1 MKLQFI
7 IYNLLFC
14 ITAMAQ
20 LNNNP
25 FLTDYNTPF
34 QTAPFDKIK
43 EEHFLPAFR
52 EGMRLHNEEIDAIA
66 SNPSTPTFKNTIEAL
81 ERSGNVLSK
90 VQYVFYN
97 LLHAE
102 TNDSLDKIAETISPE
117 ETEHANSIYLN
128 EKLFLRVKKIYD
140 TKDSLH
146 LTPEESTL
154 LQKTYDAFVAQ
165 GANLSDEDKQK
176 YREYT
181 KELSMSTLQFG
192 QHILKETNKYELLV
206 TDIKDLSGIPTDILE
221 MAHAKASAKQKE
233 GWLFDLTYPSYIPFM
248 KYADNRALRQELYMA
263 YNTKAIGGEN
273 DNQAEIAKIVTL
285 RMQIAQLL
293 GYEDYAAYVLRKR
306 MAKDTQSVYKLL
318 DDLLIA
324 YKPKALKEV
333 EELQEF
339 AKNKGADFT
348 IMPWDWSYYSE
359 KLKEEKYSVNDEQ
372 LKPYFELEN
381 VKKGVFGL
389 ATRLYGL
396 EFKKNNT
403 IPIYNHEVEAF
414 EVYDA
419 TGKFMAVLYTD
430 FHPRK
435 GKQNGAW
442 MTEFKGQKMENGQD
456 SRPHIS
462 LVMNFTRPTKTNPAL
477 LTFDEFTTFLHE
489 FGHSLHGMLSECT
502 YESLSGTNV
511 YRDFVELPSQLMENW
526 ATEKEFLDGFA
537 VHYKTGEKI
546 PDELITKIKTSENFN
561 VGYACLR
568 QLSFGYLDMA
578 WHTQKKP
585 FTGNVLEFEKKAWE
599 KSQLLPVVNQT
610 CMSTQFSHI
619 FSGGYAAGYYS
630 YKWAEVLDAD
640 AFYVFKKEGVLNPE
654 IAKKFREKV
663 LSKGGSEN
671 PMVLYKN
678 FRGQEP
684 TIDALLVR
692 NGIK

>member
-52 EGMRLHNEEIDAIA
+52 EGMRLHNEEIDAIT
-66 SNPSTPTFKNTIEAL
+66 SNPSTPTFNNTIEAL
-81 ERSGNVLSK
+81 ERSGKVLSK

-140 TKDSLH
+140 IKDSLH
-146 LTPEESTL
+146 LTAEESTL
-154 LQKTYDAFVAQ
+154 LQRTYDAFVAQ

-176 YREYT
+176 YRDYT

-192 QHILKETNKYELLV
+192 QHVLKETNKYELLV
-206 TDIKDLSGIPTDILE
+206 IDIKDLSGIPTDILE
-221 MAHAKASAKQKE
+221 VAHAKASSKQKE

-248 KYADNRALRQELYMA
+248 KYADNRALRQQLYMA

-273 DNQAEIAKIVTL
+273 DNQAEVAKIVTL
-285 RMQIAQLL
+285 RLQIAQLL

-324 YKPKALKEV
+324 YKPKAIKEV

-339 AKNKGADFT
+339 AKNKGADFS

-359 KLKEEKYSVNDEQ
+359 KLKEEKYSVNDEL

-396 EFKKNNT
+396 DFKKNNT
-403 IPIYNHEVEAF
+403 IPVYNPEVEVF

-442 MTEFKGQKMENGQD
+442 MTEFKGQKMENGLD

-578 WHTQKKP
+578 WHTQKKA

-599 KSQLLPVVNQT
+599 KSQILPVVNQT

-619 FSGGYAAGYYS
+619 FSGGYSAGYYS

-640 AFYVFKKEGVLNPE
+640 AFYVFKKEGVLNPV

-684 TIDALLVR
+684 TIDALLIR

>member
-25 FLTDYNTPF
+25 FLIDYSTPF

-66 SNPSTPTFKNTIEAL
+66 SNPSTPTFNNTIEAL
-81 ERSGNVLSK
+81 ERSGKVLSK

-140 TKDSLH
+140 IKDSLH
-146 LTPEESTL
+146 LTAEESTL
-154 LQKTYDAFVAQ
+154 LQRTYDAFVAQ

-176 YREYT
+176 YRDYT

-192 QHILKETNKYELLV
+192 QHVLKETNKYELLV
-206 TDIKDLSGIPTDILE
+206 IDIKDLSGIPTDILE
-221 MAHAKASAKQKE
+221 VAHAKASSKQKE

-248 KYADNRALRQELYMA
+248 KYADNRALRQQFYMA

-273 DNQAEIAKIVTL
+273 DNQAEVAKIVTL
-285 RMQIAQLL
+285 RLQIAQLL

-324 YKPKALKEV
+324 YKPKAIKEV

-339 AKNKGADFT
+339 AKNKGADFS

-381 VKKGVFGL
+381 VKKGIFGL

-396 EFKKNNT
+396 EFKKNN
-403 IPIYNHEVEAF
+403 IISVYNSEVEVF

-442 MTEFKGQKMENGQD
+442 MTEFKGQKMENGLD

-546 PDELITKIKTSENFN
+546 PDELIAKIKTSENFN

-578 WHTQKKP
+578 WHTQKKA

-599 KSQLLPVVNQT
+599 KSQILPVVNQT

-619 FSGGYAAGYYS
+619 FSGGYSAGYYS

-640 AFYVFKKEGVLNPE
+640 AFYVFKKEGVLNPV

-684 TIDALLVR
+684 TIDALLIR

>member
-66 SNPSTPTFKNTIEAL
+66 SNPSTPTFNNTIEAL
-81 ERSGNVLSK
+81 ERSGKVLSK

-140 TKDSLH
+140 IKDSLH
-146 LTPEESTL
+146 LTAEESTL
-154 LQKTYDAFVAQ
+154 LQRTYDAFVAQ

-176 YREYT
+176 YRDYT

-192 QHILKETNKYELLV
+192 QHVLKETNKYELLV
-206 TDIKDLSGIPTDILE
+206 IDIKDLSGIPTDILE
-221 MAHAKASAKQKE
+221 VAHAKASSKQKE

-248 KYADNRALRQELYMA
+248 KYADNRALRQQFYMA

-273 DNQAEIAKIVTL
+273 DNQAEVAKIVTL
-285 RMQIAQLL
+285 RLQIAQLL

-324 YKPKALKEV
+324 YKPKAIKEV

-339 AKNKGADFT
+339 AKNKGADFS

-381 VKKGVFGL
+381 VKKGIFGL

-396 EFKKNNT
+396 EFKKNN
-403 IPIYNHEVEAF
+403 IISVYNSEVEVF

-442 MTEFKGQKMENGQD
+442 MTEFKGQKMENGLD

-578 WHTQKKP
+578 WHTQKKA

-599 KSQLLPVVNQT
+599 KSQILPVVNQT

-619 FSGGYAAGYYS
+619 FSGGYSAGYYS

-640 AFYVFKKEGVLNPE
+640 AFYVFKKEGVLNPV

-684 TIDALLVR
+684 TIDALLIR